1 VGLAASIKVCDP
13 VSVPVSVLG
22 ELNDLRAELAK
33 FRQEFSQLR
42 QDNDRLRQDN
52 DRLRQDNERLGKEN
66 ERLQRE
72 LEEAR
77 AGLDQAKRQSK
88 RQAAPFSKGP
98 PKPGPKKPGRKS
110 GAAHGRHG
118 HRLPPEPATVDQ
130 VIEAPLPDACP
141 DCGGCVNETE
151 VRQQYQVEIPRRPL
165 VRQFNVHIGCCCGC
179 GRRLQGRHELQ
190 TSDALG
196 AAASQIGPDAQAA
209 CAILN
214 KTFGLSHAKVSAVFA
229 ALFGIRLT
237 RGASVQIVLRAA
249 QRSQPAHQEVREEI
263 KASAVLTPDETGW
276 RVAGQPAWLHAWVGE
291 RATCYAIDRQR
302 SADVLER
309 LIGIA
314 WSGKM
319 THDGFSSYNRFVRA
333 THQQCLGH
341 VLRRAREVEAKAT
354 RGAVHYPRRL
364 IALFTEAIHLRNRH
378 LKGEV
383 SARELQE
390 AREPFDERLWKLA
403 WPARE
408 VPAYETL
415 SWHLWDHLDEWF
427 AFLEHPQLEPT
438 NWEAEQAIR
447 PAVVNRKVWGG
458 NRTWVGAHAQE
469 VLVSVLE
476 TCKRA
481 GHSALEFVSRT
492 LRAFG
497 NPLLP
502 RPILL
507 SPR

>member
-1 VGLAASIKVCDP
+1 MALSASIKVCDP

-22 ELNDLRAELAK
+22 ELIDLRAELAK

-42 QDNDRLRQDN
+42 QENEQLRQDN
-52 DRLRQDNERLGKEN
+52 Q
-66 ERLQRE
+66 RLQRE
-72 LEEAR
+72 LDQAR
-77 AGLDQAKRQSK
+77 ADLDGAKRQSK

-98 PKPGPKKPGRKS
+98 PKDQPKKPGRKR

-118 HRLPPEPATVDQ
+118 HRLVPAPEQVDETY
-130 VIEAPLPDACP
+130 EAPLPEACP
-141 DCGGCVNETE
+141 HGGAAVTETD
-151 VRQQYQVEIPRRPL
+151 VAAQYQTEIPRRPL
-165 VRQFNVHIGCCCGC
+165 IRQFNVHIGCCCGC
-179 GRRLQGRHELQ
+179 GQRVQGRHPLQ

-209 CAILN
+209 AAMLN
-214 KTFGLSHAKVSAVFA
+214 KTFGLSHGKVSAVFQT
-229 ALFGIRLT
+229 LLGIKLT
-237 RGASVQIVLRAA
+237 RGASVQIVLRTADRLA
-249 QRSQPAHQEVREEI
+249 PAHQEVREET
-263 KASAVLTPDETGW
+263 KASPCLTPDETGW
-276 RVAGQPAWLHAWVGE
+276 RVEGKPAWLHAWVAE

-309 LIGIA
+309 LIGLD

-319 THDGFSSYNRFVRA
+319 THDGFSSYNRFTKA
-333 THQQCLGH
+333 KHQQCLGH
-341 VLRRAREVEAKAT
+341 VLRRVRELQAKAT
-354 RGAVHYPRRL
+354 RGAVRFPRQL
-364 IALFTEAIHLRNRH
+364 IALFTEAIHLRNRY

-383 SARELQE
+383 SAQTLKE
-390 AREPFDERLWKLA
+390 ARAGFDARLEKLA

-415 SWHLWDHLDEWF
+415 SGHLWSHLGEWF
-427 AFLEHPQLEPT
+427 TFLSHPEVEPT
-438 NWEAEQAIR
+438 NWQGEQAIR

-458 NRTWVGAHAQE
+458 NRTCVGARAQE
-469 VLVSVLE
+469 VLMSVLE

-481 GHSALEFVSRT
+481 GRSALEFVSQT

-497 NPLLP
+497 NPQLP

-507 SPR
+507 TPR